1 MKYEHSFVTSQTD
14 RTQKPITMKRSIQSI
29 LVFAAIFLVVSC
41 TRGVR
46 MPKELAAIDSLV
58 DANPDSV
65 LMLLDR
71 MDAGKEN
78 TSFRMYME
86 LLRGKAMNKAFVD
99 FTSDSMMLQVTRY
112 FDRHGDANQ
121 RMLAHYMLGCAYRD
135 MGSAPR
141 ALEQY
146 QRAAA
151 QADTTS
157 ASCDLPT
164 LMRVHS
170 QMADLYSRLRFTE
183 FTMKEDSIAKQIAWQ
198 MGDTLSALMLE
209 EQECNYL
216 SKEGNYEE
224 CIEKASLL
232 HDAYLQHGYKKKAL
246 SVLPFYV
253 KSYLELKE
261 YEKAKYYMD
270 CMESDSLIASV
281 SRSLKGGRGRI
292 HFFKGKYYLGIGDI
306 DSAEIAFRKALP
318 DIHRNDNALFVYSS
332 LADVYGLKHI
342 SDSVTKYTGLFSSE
356 MQQKYNESM
365 GQTALQMTALYD
377 YSIEQKIAKEESRKA
392 AKRKKII
399 VSLLALFATVF
410 FLAAAL
416 WYHLRSKKEERI
428 RNLEME
434 LSHIIS
440 SRQAAESQ
448 TESLIKEISGIKTA
462 QQETQQEIERLMEE
476 KSRKEQMLAE
486 EQARND
492 LLIQERNRIEESL
505 AEERSKAE
513 QLAARERE
521 NLSVQEELRG
531 IINERNGRIEEL
543 ERILLPSS
551 TKEKDEQ
558 LKESL
563 ALVPFKQFFDAG
575 KNTSPTKTE
584 WKALANLIEKTYPTF
599 YSRTHSHKLISNEE
613 YRICLL
619 VKARFE
625 PKEIEALLGL
635 TYNTISI
642 RRKRLL
648 KKIFDMDGGAEDFD
662 RKILQL
668 T

>member
-1 MKYEHSFVTSQTD
+1 MKQS
-14 RTQKPITMKRSIQSI
+14 RLSI
-29 LVFAAIFLVVSC
+29 LAIMAILLTASC
-41 TRGVR
+41 SRGVR
-46 MPKELAAIDSLV
+46 MSRELAAIDSLM
-58 DANPDSV
+58 DIKPDSA
-65 LMLLDR
+65 LALLGRMDSMPMRQSDR
-71 MDAGKEN
+71 M
-78 TSFRMYME
+78 FLE
-86 LLRGKAMNKAFVD
+86 LLRGKAMNKAYVK
-99 FTSDSMMLQVTRY
+99 FTSDSAMLEVARY
-112 FDRHGDANQ
+112 FDRHGDTNQ
-121 RMLAHYMLGCAYRD
+121 RMLAHYVLGCAYRD

-146 QRAAA
+146 QQATA

-157 ASCDLPT
+157 SACDLST

-170 QMADLYSRLRFTE
+170 QMAELYLRLRLE
-183 FTMKEDSIAKQIAWQ
+183 ELEKKEDSIAKQLAWQ
-198 MGDTLSALMLE
+198 IGDTLSALMLE

-216 SKEGNYEE
+216 YNAGKYSE
-224 CIEKASLL
+224 CIEKASLV
-232 HDAYLQHGYKKKAL
+232 HDAYLQHGFKKNAL
-246 SVLPFYV
+246 IIMIFYV
-253 KSYLELKE
+253 KSYLALGECD
-261 YEKAKYYMD
+261 KAKYYLD
-270 CMESDSLIASV
+270 CMENDSMLVPA
-281 SRSLKGGRGRI
+281 SRSLLGGRGILHYYR
-292 HFFKGKYYLGIGDI
+292 GKYYLKVADI

-318 DIHRNDNALFVYSS
+318 DIDLNNNALLIYSS
-332 LADVYGLKHI
+332 LADVYGIKHLL
-342 SDSVTKYTGLFSSE
+342 DSVLKYTAL
-356 MQQKYNESM
+356 Y
-365 GQTALQMTALYD
+365 TAEKERRYHEETGNTTLQMAALYD
-377 YSIEQKIAKEESRKA
+377 YSVEQKIAKEESRKA

-558 LKESL
+558 LRDSPVL
-563 ALVPFKQFFDAG
+563 ALFRQFLTSGKKQ
-575 KNTSPTKTE
+575 SPTKEE
-584 WKALANLIEKTYPTF
+584 WENLTKTIEETYPNF
-599 YSRTHSHKLISNEE
+599 YSRTHSHKFINEEE

-625 PKEIEALLGL
+625 PTEIESLLDL
-635 TYNTISI
+635 TYNTVSI

-648 KKIFDMDGGAEDFD
+648 KKIFDMEGGTKDFD
-662 RKILQL
+662 KIILQI

>member
-1 MKYEHSFVTSQTD
+1 MS
-14 RTQKPITMKRSIQSI
+14 R
-29 LVFAAIFLVVSC
+29 
-41 TRGVR
+41 
-46 MPKELAAIDSLV
+46 ELAAIDSLM
-58 DANPDSV
+58 DIKPDSA
-65 LMLLDR
+65 LALLGRMDSMPMRQSDR
-71 MDAGKEN
+71 M
-78 TSFRMYME
+78 FLE
-86 LLRGKAMNKAFVD
+86 LLRGKAMNKAYVK
-99 FTSDSMMLQVTRY
+99 FTSDSAMLEVARY
-112 FDRHGDANQ
+112 FDRHGDTNQ
-121 RMLAHYMLGCAYRD
+121 RMLAHYVLGCAYRD

-146 QRAAA
+146 QQATA

-157 ASCDLPT
+157 SACDLST

-170 QMADLYSRLRFTE
+170 QMAELYLRLRLE
-183 FTMKEDSIAKQIAWQ
+183 ELEKKEDSIAKQLAWQ
-198 MGDTLSALMLE
+198 IGDTLSALMLE

-216 SKEGNYEE
+216 YNAGKYSE
-224 CIEKASLL
+224 CIEKASLV
-232 HDAYLQHGYKKKAL
+232 HDAYLQHGFKKNAL
-246 SVLPFYV
+246 IIMIFYV
-253 KSYLELKE
+253 KSYLALGECD
-261 YEKAKYYMD
+261 KAKYYLD
-270 CMESDSLIASV
+270 CMENDSMLVPA
-281 SRSLKGGRGRI
+281 SRSLLGGRGILHYYR
-292 HFFKGKYYLGIGDI
+292 GKYYLKVADI

-318 DIHRNDNALFVYSS
+318 DIDLNNNALLIYSS
-332 LADVYGLKHI
+332 LADVYGIKHLL
-342 SDSVTKYTGLFSSE
+342 DSVLKYTAL
-356 MQQKYNESM
+356 Y
-365 GQTALQMTALYD
+365 TAEKERRYHEETGNTTLQMAALYD
-377 YSIEQKIAKEESRKA
+377 YSVEQKIAKEESRTA

-599 YSRTHSHKLISNEE
+599 YSRTQSHKLISNEE